1 MTLHFASLFDH
12 NYLARGEALFDSLKE
27 HCPEFKFYALC
38 LDERTH
44 RQIAEASRTEPRL
57 IAISLAELEEDEPAL
72 SDARKNRSL
81 VEYYF
86 TLSPCL
92 PLYVLKK
99 FGAGHVCTLD
109 ADQLFY
115 SDPTP
120 LFSLLSNHAVMVTAH
135 NFSPGL
141 EASQK
146 FGMFNVSFQVFRND
160 PIAIGCLGR
169 WRDQCLEWCKDVY
182 DEAHDRFADQ
192 KYLDGWPAL
201 LGAQLHVFNHPGVGL
216 AAWNVDQFKL
226 TRSARGHEVD
236 GQPLIV
242 YHFHGF
248 KQLSARWAGN
258 GFGLYHVR
266 PNRVLLDLYAD
277 YWQRLEARQVSTDP
291 AGDRVIRRPV
301 SSRLL
306 GRMVEERSLFY
317 RLRNNRVVYVRLTG
331 LIRWMLKLLGGG

>member
-1 MTLHFASLFDH
+1 MKLHFASLFDQ
-12 NYLARGEALFDSLKE
+12 NYLARGLVLHDSLRRHCKE
-27 HCPEFKFYALC
+27 FEFYVLC
-38 LDERTH
+38 LDDLTYREVC
-44 RQIAEASRTEPRL
+44 QASISHPELIPIRL
-57 IAISLAELEEDEPAL
+57 SELEEHDHAL
-72 SDARKNRSL
+72 RAARADRTL
-81 VEYYF
+81 IEFYF

-92 PLYVLKK
+92 PLYILEKYGV
-99 FGAGHVCTLD
+99 GHVCTLD

-115 SDPTP
+115 SDPLP

-141 EASQK
+141 EASRK

-160 PIAIGCLGR
+160 PIAIGCLKR

-192 KYLDGWPAL
+192 KYLDGWPAF

-226 TRSARGHEVD
+226 TRSSRGYEVD
-236 GQPLIV
+236 GQPLII

-266 PNRVLLDLYAD
+266 TNRVLLDLYAD
-277 YWQRLEARQVSTDP
+277 YWQRLEARQDSTDL

-317 RLRNNRVVYVRLTG
+317 RVRNNRVVYVRLTG
-331 LIRWMLKLLGGG
+331 LIRWLLKLLGRD